1 MEKFLQKANLNLVRY
16 VVHILEILVHYLR
29 TFSIDLSKNH
39 DVSEEFER
47 SYGWRVF
54 GKDSG
59 GWISYIKK
67 SRNKRKGLL
76 LVEMKRRKMDGRW
89 K

>member
-1 MEKFLQKANLNLVRY
+1 MRLTLILLYGEIPPESQSQSRKI
-16 VVHILEILVHYLR
+16 VHILVHYLR

-67 SRNKRKGLL
+67 SRNKRK
-76 LVEMKRRKMDGRW
+76 
-89 K
+89 